1 MRILIAAVLGGLV
14 MFFWGFASHMLLP
27 IGNMGMKEAGNED
40 VVIAAMREGFP
51 AGEGVYM
58 VPGISPEKMNDPV
71 AAAAY
76 SAKAKANPNAFIVY
90 QPQGEDGMDMG
101 QELGQEFAT
110 NVVSS
115 FLLAW
120 VLALGAFG
128 FRKRVMVSAAM
139 GLFAWTA
146 ISVPYWNWYRFPIDL
161 TTGALLQQVIGW
173 TLAGAVMAWWLGRK
187 GG

>member
-1 MRILIAAVLGGLV
+1 MRLLVAALLGGVV

-27 IGNMGMKEAGNED
+27 IGEMGVKQAGNED
-40 VVIAAMREGFP
+40 AVIAAMRDGLP
-51 AGEGVYM
+51 GEGVYL
-58 VPGISPEKMNDPV
+58 VPGISDADRSD
-71 AAAAY
+71 AAKAGAY
-76 SAKAKANPNAFIVY
+76 SAKAKAHPNAFVVY

-101 QELGQEFAT
+101 DELGMEFAN

-115 FLLAW
+115 LLLAW
-120 VLALGAFG
+120 ILSLGAFG
-128 FRKRVMVSAAM
+128 YQKRVFISAAM

-146 ISVPYWNWYRFPIDL
+146 LSLPYFNWYRFPLDFTL
-161 TTGALLQQVIGW
+161 GALLMQVVGW

>member
-1 MRILIAAVLGGLV
+1 MRIAIAAVLGGLV

-27 IGNMGMKEAGNED
+27 IGEMGMKEAVNED
-40 VVIAAMREGFP
+40 VVIAAMRDGLP
-51 AGEGVYM
+51 GEGVYQ
-58 VPGISPEKMNDPV
+58 VPGISGEQMNDP
-71 AAAAY
+71 AAVAAY

-90 QPQGEDGMDMG
+90 QPVGEDGMDMG

-120 VLALGAFG
+120 VLALGSFG
-128 FRKRVMVSAAM
+128 FRKRVLVSAAM

-146 ISVPYWNWYRFPIDL
+146 ISLPYWNWYRFPMDF

-173 TLAGAVMAWWLGRK
+173 TLAGAAMAWWLGRK